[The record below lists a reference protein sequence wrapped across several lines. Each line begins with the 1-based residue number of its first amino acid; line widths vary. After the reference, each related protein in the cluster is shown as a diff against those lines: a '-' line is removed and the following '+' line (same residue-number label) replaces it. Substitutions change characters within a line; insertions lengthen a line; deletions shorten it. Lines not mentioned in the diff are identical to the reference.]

1 MIENFLIK
9 VLARICALL
18 NVIIYDNDF
27 SNKLSNKECYN
38 LISCAYELY
47 NILLNTKY
55 DRNTLAYVKNTIDH
69 LFDEL
74 NNRGGL

>member
-9 VLARICALL
+9 VLARICGLL
-18 NVIIYDNDF
+18 SVIVYDNDF
-27 SNKLSNKECYN
+27 SNKLSNKECYT

-47 NILLNTKY
+47 NILLNRL
-55 DRNTLAYVKNTIDH
+55 DRNTLAYVKNTIDR

-74 NNRGGL
+74 NNRGNL

>member
-1 MIENFLIK
+1 MIENILIK
-9 VLARICALL
+9 VLARICGILYL
-18 NVIIYDNDF
+18 IIYVNDF
-27 SNKLSNKECYN
+27 SNKLSNKECHT

-47 NILLNTKY
+47 NLLLNKF

-74 NNRGGL
+74 NNRGNL